1 MVQTLA
7 GAEISYNDIVKKV
20 NQAVSEKIKTL
31 DIYVKAEEGKAYY
44 VVNGSNT
51 GAVELF

>member
-7 GAEISYNDIVKKV
+7 GAEISYDDIVKKV

-31 DIYVKAEEGKAYY
+31 EIYVKAEEGKAYY